1 MPNPELCREIVRQL
15 WPYLDGALPDE
26 WQARVSAHLEGC
38 ANCRS
43 HYDFERAFLEAVR
56 ATHGLDGDFE
66 PLRARVLAALAAEGL
81 IMTGHAPRES

>member
-1 MPNPELCREIVRQL
+1 MQNPDVCREIVRQL

-26 WQARVSAHLEGC
+26 WQARVVHHLEEC

-56 ATHGLDGDFE
+56 GSGVVDGDFE
-66 PLRARVLAALAAEGL
+66 PLRVRVLSALAAEG
-81 IMTGHAPRES
+81 MNVG